1 MRALLTIVRPL
12 RSTGRARAV
21 SSYHGGWRREE
32 RDRWRSSTFLG
43 LATGGAVLAG
53 GLVLGEVQAKS
64 REETILEVAGERR
77 PDLPEYSM
85 EEVGSHYTKE
95 TRIWVTYKNGTE
107 RGPGN
112 K

>member
-1 MRALLTIVRPL
+1 M
-12 RSTGRARAV
+12 
-21 SSYHGGWRREE
+21 
-32 RDRWRSSTFLG
+32 
-43 LATGGAVLAG
+43 
-53 GLVLGEVQAKS
+53 GEVQAKS